1 MEWAAI
7 AIVATIFAIV
17 VYKKITKAKAKKKT
31 KHKHDIYP
39 LW

>member
-7 AIVATIFAIV
+7 AIVIV
-17 VYKKITKAKAKKKT
+17 VLAVYLYKKVTKSKKRA
-31 KHKHDIYP
+31 KHKDDIYP

>member
-7 AIVATIFAIV
+7 AILAILFAVV
-17 VYKKITKAKAKKKT
+17 VYKKITKAKAKKSA
-31 KHKHDIYP
+31 KHKDDIYP